1 MNEQRKAKP
10 RLDWLPGAAVL
21 LSVVA
26 CYGTLAAV
34 AVLSMLGVGLAVN
47 EAAWAGA
54 ISLFAV
60 IAAILVALNS
70 QRHGSRG
77 PLVLA
82 VLGTAL
88 VAWAMFFGF
97 SRVIELS
104 GFAALIGATA
114 WDWRLLR
121 RQRGSATDCR

>member
-47 EAAWAGA
+47 EAAWASA

-60 IAAILVALNS
+60 VAAVLVALNS

-97 SRVIELS
+97 SRVI
-104 GFAALIGATA
+104 
-114 WDWRLLR
+114 
-121 RQRGSATDCR
+121 